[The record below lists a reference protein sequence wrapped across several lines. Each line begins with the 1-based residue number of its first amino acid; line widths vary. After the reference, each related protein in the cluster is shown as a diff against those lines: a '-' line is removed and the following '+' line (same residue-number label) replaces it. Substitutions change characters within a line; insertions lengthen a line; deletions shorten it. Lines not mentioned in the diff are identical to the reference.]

1 MKSINLK
8 GKIMNKSFT
17 KTGLLLTTL
26 LFAGSSLAAV
36 QTRSEGDMLYGNG
49 MVAASPSQSYE
60 ITGPVQQRSEGY
72 LLWELDSHTTS
83 KQQSG
88 DFRLV
93 DDRPLSTD
101 MIYGS

>member
-1 MKSINLK
+1 
-8 GKIMNKSFT
+8 MNKSFT
-17 KTGLLLTTL
+17 KTALLLTTL
-26 LFAGSSLAAV
+26 MFAGSSLAAV

-72 LLWELDSHTTS
+72 LLWEIDSHTTS
-83 KQQSG
+83 VKQQSG

-101 MIYGS
+101 LIYGS